1 MRDLA
6 RQITVRAVN
15 KQIQCKLRDGIHA
28 DSQQTV
34 VVYTDNKR
42 GEMTAESR
50 MSQLSQQWY
59 KQHSHN
65 QYWQLWRNRR
75 TQRLGQIA
83 QRACISHAARQS
95 DQPEVTSES
104 DPSAAVKEDSSV
116 VVQQFLSA
124 HAALEQSWCSHWV
137 AVLDRRSDQAMTALE
152 SALVVHSAAASRL
165 QEGMQIFDPAVVV
178 SLQISRQQASSELQ
192 DSNGQGK

>member
-59 KQHSHN
+59 KQHSQN

-95 DQPEVTSES
+95 DQPETTAEI
-104 DPSAAVKEDSSV
+104 DLSAAAKEGSSAV
-116 VVQQFLSA
+116 VTQFLSA
-124 HAALEQSWCSHWV
+124 HATLEQTWCDHWG
-137 AVLDRRSDQAMTALE
+137 AARDFGRCNKFQGAAILALK
-152 SALVVHSAAASRL
+152 SACTDYA
-165 QEGMQIFDPAVVV
+165 Q
-178 SLQISRQQASSELQ
+178 
-192 DSNGQGK
+192 

>member
-1 MRDLA
+1 MAEKAVQRFGTAIHRMRDLA
-6 RQITVRAVN
+6 RQITMRAVN

-59 KQHSHN
+59 KQHNQN

-83 QRACISHAARQS
+83 QRACVSHAARQS
-95 DQPEVTSES
+95 DQSEVTTES
-104 DPSAAVKEDSSV
+104 DPSAAIKEDSI
-116 VVQQFLSA
+116 
-124 HAALEQSWCSHWV
+124 
-137 AVLDRRSDQAMTALE
+137 
-152 SALVVHSAAASRL
+152 VVHYLKLLLEISHYSR
-165 QEGMQIFDPAVVV
+165 F
-178 SLQISRQQASSELQ
+178 
-192 DSNGQGK
+192 